1 MALISEVAEE
11 SALKNNIHFDLID
24 AVYGIGR
31 SLEPL
36 AKEIG
41 KCVSENPEEAQDAL
55 SRVATNI
62 VQRINR
68 IFDTTNWNDD
78 NDLYKDN
85 LRATIRRAGPCILG
99 TDEIDR
105 RDLFNGTKT
114 PTDPGQIMAV
124 NLILDTLNALNK
136 ICDKYG
142 I

>member
-1 MALISEVAEE
+1 MASMSEVAEE
-11 SALKNNIHFDLID
+11 SALKNNIRFDLID
-24 AVYGIGR
+24 AVYAIGR
-31 SLEPL
+31 GLEPL
-36 AKEIG
+36 AEEIG
-41 KCVSENPEEAQDAL
+41 ECVSKNPKEAQDAL
-55 SRVATNI
+55 NKVATNI

-114 PTDPGQIMAV
+114 PTDPGRIMAV
-124 NLILDTLNALNK
+124 NLILDTLNALKK
-136 ICDKYG
+136 ICDKHG